1 MTENTVQ
8 SVPTPSVATLLE
20 EPVRRRSFIGQAW
33 RRLIRNPLALLGLAV
48 VGLFVFLAIFAD
60 QVSPYSPIASDL
72 SLYVLPPSP
81 AHLLGTDD
89 VGRDVLSR
97 LIHGAR
103 ISLRISLLS
112 TAIALV
118 FGTAV
123 GVIAGYYGGWV
134 DTLMMRLTD
143 IFLAFPLLLLAIALV
158 AALGP
163 NENSA
168 FLALGVVS
176 WPYIA
181 RLARAQTLSMKNYE
195 FITAARAAGATG
207 RRIILNHLLP
217 NLLTPLIVY
226 ATLNIANIILAESA
240 LAFLGLGAQPPT
252 PSWGSMLADTRSFLL
267 SAPWLPTYPGLAIFF
282 ASLGFNLLGDGLRDA
297 LDVKQR

>member
-1 MTENTVQ
+1 MSDSTI
-8 SVPTPSVATLLE
+8 SSVATLHE
-20 EPVRRRSFIGQAW
+20 GSIQRRTLMGDAW
-33 RRLIRNPLALLGLAV
+33 RRFIRNPLALIGLALV
-48 VGLFVFLAIFAD
+48 AATVIAAIFAD
-60 QVSPYSPIASDL
+60 RIAPYSPIASDL
-72 SLYVLPPSP
+72 SLYVTKPSP
-81 AHLLGTDD
+81 EHPLGTDD

-103 ISLRISLLS
+103 ISLRVSLLS
-112 TAIALV
+112 TAIGIV
-118 FGTAV
+118 VGTAV
-123 GVIAGYYGGWV
+123 GLISGYYGGWV

-143 IFLAFPLLLLAIALV
+143 VFLAFPLLLLAIALV

-168 FLALGVVS
+168 FLALGVVT

-181 RLARAQTLSMKNYE
+181 RLARGQALSLKNYE
-195 FITAARAAGATG
+195 FITAARAAGATSL
-207 RRIILNHLLP
+207 RILTLYVLP
-217 NLLTPLIVY
+217 NMLTPLIVY

-267 SAPWLPTYPGLAIFF
+267 SAPWLPTWPGLAIFL
-282 ASLGFNLLGDGLRDA
+282 ASLGFNLMGDGLRDA

>member
-1 MTENTVQ
+1 V
-8 SVPTPSVATLLE
+8 
-20 EPVRRRSFIGQAW
+20 
-33 RRLIRNPLALLGLAV
+33 GLAIV
-48 VGLFVFLAIFAD
+48 LLFIVSAIFSPQIA
-60 QVSPYSPIASDL
+60 PYSPIASDL
-72 SLYVLPPSP
+72 SLYVTPPTN
-81 AHLLGTDD
+81 AHPLGTDD

-97 LIHGAR
+97 IIYGTR
-103 ISLRISLLS
+103 ISLQVSLFS
-112 TAIALV
+112 TAIGLV
-118 FGTAV
+118 IGVAV
-123 GVIAGYYGGWV
+123 GMASGFYGGII
-134 DTLMMRLTD
+134 DTLIMRITD

-163 NENSA
+163 NQNSA
-168 FLALGVVS
+168 FIALGIVT

-181 RLARAQTLSMKNYE
+181 RLARGQALSLKNYE
-195 FITAARAAGATG
+195 YITASRALGASNT
-207 RRIILNHLLP
+207 RILFVHMLP
-217 NLLTPLIVY
+217 NMLTPLIVY

-240 LAFLGLGAQPPT
+240 LSFLGLGAQPPT

>member
-1 MTENTVQ
+1 MTESMGV
-8 SVPTPSVATLLE
+8 VALQDESIPRRTLLG
-20 EPVRRRSFIGQAW
+20 RATQ
-33 RRLIRNPLALLGLAV
+33 RLLRNPLAILGLAI
-48 VGLFVFLAIFAD
+48 VGVFVFSSIFAN
-60 QVSPYSPIASDL
+60 QISPYSPVIADL
-72 SLYVLPPSP
+72 SLYVTPPSV
-81 AHLLGTDD
+81 AHPLGTDD

-97 LIHGAR
+97 LIHGTR
-103 ISLRISLLS
+103 ISLRVSLLS
-112 TAIALV
+112 TAIGLV
-118 FGTAV
+118 VGTVV
-123 GVIAGYYGGWV
+123 GLVSGYYGGWV
-134 DTLMMRLTD
+134 DTIMMRLTD

-168 FLALGVVS
+168 FLALGVVT

-181 RLARAQTLSMKNYE
+181 RLARGQTLSLKNYE
-195 FITAARAAGATG
+195 FITASQAAGANNL
-207 RRIILNHLLP
+207 RILFIHILP
-217 NLLTPLIVY
+217 NMLTPLIVY

-267 SAPWLPTYPGLAIFF
+267 SAPWLPTYPGIAIFL

-297 LDVKQR
+297 LDVKQQ

>member
-1 MTENTVQ
+1 MTDSITPTSVTVLRE
-8 SVPTPSVATLLE
+8 PSLS
-20 EPVRRRSFIGQAW
+20 RRSFLGDAS
-33 RRLIRNPLALLGLAV
+33 RRLLRNPLAILGLAIV
-48 VGLFVFLAIFAD
+48 LIFIGLAVFAD
-60 QVSPYSPIASDL
+60 QVSPYSPSASDL
-72 SLYVLPPSP
+72 SLYVTPPSSD
-81 AHLLGTDD
+81 HLLGTDD

-97 LIHGAR
+97 IIYGTR
-103 ISLRISLLS
+103 ISLQVSLFSTVIGLLAGVVIGLIS
-112 TAIALV
+112 
-118 FGTAV
+118 
-123 GVIAGYYGGWV
+123 GYFEGIV

-168 FLALGVVS
+168 FIALGIVT
-176 WPYIA
+176 WPYVA
-181 RLARAQTLSMKNYE
+181 RLARGQALLLKNLEY
-195 FITAARAAGATG
+195 IVASRALGAKTG
-207 RRIILNHLLP
+207 RILFVHMLP
-217 NLLTPLIVY
+217 NMLTPLIVY

-240 LAFLGLGAQPPT
+240 LSFLGLGAQPPT

-267 SAPWLPTYPGLAIFF
+267 SAPWLPTYPGIAIFL

>member
-1 MTENTVQ
+1 MTDSITPTSVTV
-8 SVPTPSVATLLE
+8 LR
-20 EPVRRRSFIGQAW
+20 EPALSRRSFWGDAS
-33 RRLIRNPLALLGLAV
+33 RRLLRNPLAILGLAIV
-48 VGLFVFLAIFAD
+48 LIFIGLAVFAD
-60 QVSPYSPIASDL
+60 YVAPYSPSASDL
-72 SLYVLPPSP
+72 SLYVTPPSND
-81 AHLLGTDD
+81 HLLGTDD

-97 LIHGAR
+97 IIYGTR

-112 TAIALV
+112 TVIGLV
-118 FGTAV
+118 V
-123 GVIAGYYGGWV
+123 GVVVGLISGYFEGIV
-134 DTLMMRLTD
+134 DTLMMRFTD

-168 FLALGVVS
+168 FIALGIVT
-176 WPYIA
+176 WPYVA
-181 RLARAQTLSMKNYE
+181 RLARGQALLLKNLEY
-195 FITAARAAGATG
+195 IIASRALGAKTG
-207 RRIILNHLLP
+207 RILFVHMLP
-217 NLLTPLIVY
+217 NMLTPLIVY

-240 LAFLGLGAQPPT
+240 LSFLGLGAQPPT

-267 SAPWLPTYPGLAIFF
+267 SAPWLPTYPGIAIFL